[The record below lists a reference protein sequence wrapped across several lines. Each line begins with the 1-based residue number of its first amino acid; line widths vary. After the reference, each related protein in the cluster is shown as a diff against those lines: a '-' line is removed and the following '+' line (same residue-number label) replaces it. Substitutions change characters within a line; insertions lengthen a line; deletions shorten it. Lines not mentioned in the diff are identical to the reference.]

1 MEFKIRDDIEIRSLS
16 FRTTRI
22 IQYTSEDI
30 ARYVSYFLDRINS
43 ITDHSKPIGV
53 KFGLLSFVSTCCL
66 LALVKSGRDY
76 CIIYYKNDDF
86 RENNDSKFSHV
97 FKLGPFWEVQ
107 NESIGSVL
115 EYETEGAEHAITTD
129 LTFEFSSTQ
138 KVYVMADDV
147 DTIELLTTTGKIE
160 ESSIKAAMANYFTED
175 DYCVFH
181 RPMRHIGVATLCI
194 YPALFKAKGIS
205 FCATRPEWATQV
217 NLATH
222 IHFGYDMIRDKW
234 SLPKKLRMLT
244 TGGYDFNQECVE
256 YVRSKS
262 DIDSIVDCYGTR
274 FCPPPLAIRYLKISK
289 HPIPFKWINDY
300 IRPDVRENIL
310 YLIASDESNIFLNLQ
325 GDEVSYIRT
334 MDTALTLD
342 DDVIYLK
349 LIPHNTDIS
358 VPATT
363 TPALRLNNVI
373 GDIRMHHMTYPDCD
387 FIDYLSVNCDLSIKL
402 AYHFD
407 HGIFYPKLLVNANEV
422 EQCVKYVADNDIEAI
437 IYVKYDAPP
446 E

>member
-16 FRTTRI
+16 FRTKKMTV
-22 IQYTSEDI
+22 YTSEDT
-30 ARYVSYFLDRINS
+30 ARYVSYFLDKINN

-53 KFGLLSFVSTCCL
+53 KFGNLSFVSACCL

-76 CIIYYKNDDF
+76 CVIYYKNDDF
-86 RENNDSKFSHV
+86 REYNNSKFSHV
-97 FKLGPFWEVQ
+97 FKLGPFWEMPS
-107 NESIGSVL
+107 ESINSIL
-115 EYETEGAEHAITTD
+115 EYETEGAEHTINTD
-129 LTFEFSSTQ
+129 LIFVFSPAQ
-138 KVYVMADDV
+138 KIYAMADDS
-147 DTIELLTTTGKIE
+147 DTIELLTATGKIE
-160 ESSIKAAMANYFTED
+160 ESSIKAAMANYFIED

-222 IHFGYDMIRDKW
+222 VHFGYDMIRDKW

-256 YVRSKS
+256 YVKSKS

-300 IRPDVRENIL
+300 IRPEIRENIL
-310 YLIASDESNIFLNLQ
+310 YVTCTESDIFVNPQ
-325 GDEVSYIRT
+325 GDKVSTIRT
-334 MDTALTLD
+334 IDTALTID
-342 DDVIYLK
+342 DETMYLK
-349 LIPHNTDIS
+349 LIPHTNIS
-358 VPATT
+358 LPATIA
-363 TPALRLNNVI
+363 PVIRLNNVI
-373 GDIRMHHMTYPDCD
+373 GDIRMHHMSYPDCD

-437 IYVKYDAPP
+437 IYVKYDPP
-446 E
+446 Q